1 MAICLLLIPACF
13 GDEEKPKPGSEGTT
27 TTKSHLEIFN
37 LFFSNIYFE
46 WTHFYSFDLRS
57 ATILCADNVINFSY
71 AAVLATKKLVQKFLG
86 ALVLR
91 DFEER
96 FGSGYFYDLPI
107 RH

>member
-1 MAICLLLIPACF
+1 
-13 GDEEKPKPGSEGTT
+13 
-27 TTKSHLEIFN
+27 
-37 LFFSNIYFE
+37 
-46 WTHFYSFDLRS
+46 
-57 ATILCADNVINFSY
+57 
-71 AAVLATKKLVQKFLG
+71 LATKKLVQKFLG